1 VYFDDGEEAFDVD
14 ITAPETRV
22 VAPSAGLDLP
32 EPPALPAL
40 CVTSPPASPVQATQ
54 QAQPASPAHPALSEQ
69 PEQPAQPDAAA
80 EAEQDSP
87 PKKRGRGRPP
97 LARPAQGAIAA
108 RVPEAS
114 PKKRGR
120 GRPPKK
126 LGRPPRALHA
136 PHAWGE
142 DACPKRRGRPPL
154 AIKRGPGRPRKLP
167 LPSRG
172 APRMAPL
179 SRGAPPSR
187 RTEDDPWVCRHAAL
201 KPGRKREICTF
212 AKVLQAL
219 GRRVHEVD
227 ADGHCLFLAVAH
239 QLGMWGVSQTVSSL
253 RRLVADFMRQY
264 ADILRG
270 HLSGEE
276 FSQSILDIECRSGNA
291 RARRHW
297 GSQREIIALCKV
309 RPHPHA
315 PLSLLTLAPRR
326 SRSPRHPA
334 GDWPPDP
341 DPPLRPGAGRRGKQ
355 REGGAASRPKSCSA
369 SLLGGRRD
377 RRAAMHGTVR
387 SRLPAGAS
395 AGAGLRCTAG

>member
-1 VYFDDGEEAFDVD
+1 MRSPHTRELTLPCRARCRLWHVHFDDGEEAFDVD

-22 VAPSAGLDLP
+22 VAPSAGLDLL

-40 CVTSPPASPVQATQ
+40 CVTSPPASPVRATQ
-54 QAQPASPAHPALSEQ
+54 PAQPASPAYPALSEE
-69 PEQPAQPDAAA
+69 PEQPTQPDAAA
-80 EAEQDSP
+80 ETEQDPP

-97 LARPAQGAIAA
+97 LARPAQRAIAA

-120 GRPPKK
+120 GRPPKQ

-136 PHAWGE
+136 PHAGGE
-142 DACPKRRGRPPL
+142 DASPKRRGRPPLSPERRSRPPL

-167 LPSRG
+167 P
-172 APRMAPL
+172 P

-187 RTEDDPWVCRHAAL
+187 GTEDDPWVCRHAAL

-239 QLGMWGVSQTVSSL
+239 QLGMWGVSETVSSL

-270 HLSGEE
+270 HLSGEA

-291 RARRHW
+291 RATRHW

-315 PLSLLTLAPRR
+315 PPSSLTLAPRR
-326 SRSPRHPA
+326 SRAPRRPA

-341 DPPLRPGAGRRGKQ
+341 DPPLRPGAGRRGK
-355 REGGAASRPKSCSA
+355 
-369 SLLGGRRD
+369 
-377 RRAAMHGTVR
+377 
-387 SRLPAGAS
+387 
-395 AGAGLRCTAG
+395 

>member
-1 VYFDDGEEAFDVD
+1 VRSPHTRELTLPCRARCRLWHVHFDDGEEAFDVD

-22 VAPSAGLDLP
+22 VAPSAGLDLL

-40 CVTSPPASPVQATQ
+40 CVTSPPASPVRATQ
-54 QAQPASPAHPALSEQ
+54 PAQPASPAYPALSEE
-69 PEQPAQPDAAA
+69 PEQPTQPDAAA
-80 EAEQDSP
+80 ETEQDPP

-97 LARPAQGAIAA
+97 LARPAQRAIAA

-120 GRPPKK
+120 GRPPKQ

-136 PHAWGE
+136 PHAGGE
-142 DACPKRRGRPPL
+142 DASPKRRGRPPLSPKRRGRPPLSPERRSRPPL

-167 LPSRG
+167 P
-172 APRMAPL
+172 P

-187 RTEDDPWVCRHAAL
+187 GTEDDPWVCRHAAL

-239 QLGMWGVSQTVSSL
+239 QLGMWGVSETVSSL

-270 HLSGEE
+270 HLSGEA

-291 RARRHW
+291 RATRHW

-315 PLSLLTLAPRR
+315 PPSLLTLAPRR
-326 SRSPRHPA
+326 SRAPRRPA

-341 DPPLRPGAGRRGKQ
+341 DPPLRPGAGRRGK
-355 REGGAASRPKSCSA
+355 
-369 SLLGGRRD
+369 
-377 RRAAMHGTVR
+377 
-387 SRLPAGAS
+387 
-395 AGAGLRCTAG
+395 